1 MTLQDALNAAVAGT
15 DAAIYAYGV
24 VAGQL
29 DGRARTRAASAL
41 VAHERWR
48 DRWTSLADDPPAP
61 AVAYELPARV
71 ETPAAA
77 RDLAGLVENRLVAV
91 LADLAAAAPA
101 GEANG
106 IRADAARAAGQCAQ
120 RAVRWGAAPQAFP
133 H

>member
-1 MTLQDALNAAVAGT
+1 MTLQEALNAAIAGT
-15 DAAIYAYGV
+15 DATIYAYGV
-24 VAGQL
+24 AAGQL
-29 DGRARTRAASAL
+29 KGSARRRATSAL

-48 DRWTSLADDPPAP
+48 DRWTALADNPPAP

-71 ETPAAA
+71 ESPQAA
-77 RDLAGLVENRLVAV
+77 RDLAALVENRLVAV

-101 GEANG
+101 GEPAG
-106 IRADAARAAGQCAQ
+106 IRPDAARAAGQCAQ